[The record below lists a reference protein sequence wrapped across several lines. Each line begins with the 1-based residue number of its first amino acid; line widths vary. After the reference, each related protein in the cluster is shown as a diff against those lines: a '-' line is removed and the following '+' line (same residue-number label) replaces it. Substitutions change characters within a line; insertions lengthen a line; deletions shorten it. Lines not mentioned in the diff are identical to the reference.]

1 MKIRIRR
8 ENRKKPDFLRT
19 DSNKEMF
26 TNKWRKARGMHN
38 KIRRN
43 FKGHGKK
50 PRVGYGSDNKIRYLI
65 SGLEPVLVST
75 INELDKV
82 NPKEQA
88 VIASSKL
95 GLRKKIRLL
104 QECNKNKI
112 TVLNV
117 DDINKYIEEK
127 NREFEERRQKKKI
140 LAKKKEK
147 EKPVETTKKEK
158 IKTQEEIKK
167 EVLGATQ
174 KQVAKQQ
181 IEHRSKDALASKA
194 DTVRQKV
201 IPGDRP

>member
-8 ENRKKPDFLRT
+8 EKKRKPDFLRT
-19 DSNKEMF
+19 DSNKELF
-26 TNKWRKARGMHN
+26 TNKWRKARGIHN

-50 PRVGYGSDNKIRYLI
+50 PRVGYGSDKKRRYLI
-65 SGLEPVLVST
+65 SGLEPVLVSA
-75 INELDKV
+75 INELNKI

-95 GLRKKIRLL
+95 GLRKKLRLL

-117 DDINKYIEEK
+117 EDINKYIEEK
-127 NREFEERRQKKKI
+127 NREFDERKQKKKI
-140 LAKKKEK
+140 IEKKKEK

-158 IKTQEEIKK
+158 VKTQEEIKK

-174 KQVAKQQ
+174 KQIAKRQ
-181 IEHRSKDALASKA
+181 IEHRAKDALASKA
-194 DTVRQKV
+194 DTVRQRV